1 MKFLKKIFS
10 KKYIDTSKSKNIKN
24 DYFIESM
31 PDGISNAIHEFDA
44 TIECSNQDSHEILV
58 MTFGSEVCGDDLK
71 SVTDDEYNKFA
82 ENMQKYFELSYKPS
96 LKMQNL

>member
-1 MKFLKKIFS
+1 
-10 KKYIDTSKSKNIKN
+10 
-24 DYFIESM
+24 
-31 PDGISNAIHEFDA
+31 
-44 TIECSNQDSHEILV
+44 